1 MDATLSDSPDDPS
14 ETDRP
19 HASSPQLLAD
29 AADVV
34 DSILQA
40 PVAAVPSAQGAGTHA
55 DADDRTPDAHRGRS
69 AGKGR
74 GRKSTGSTGRKGRE
88 SAAPSGRTRAAE
100 ARTLS
105 GAPIGGPPGTSGT
118 ADAPGADGGVDYST
132 LARVTVVSLTSGLRM
147 AFGEHWNANGPETD
161 AMVDA
166 WAAYFRAR
174 GIRDVPP
181 EVMLAG
187 AMTAYV
193 GPRLARPESRS
204 AIARAWTWW
213 KDRRAQRR
221 GPVGDFGDARA
232 GGRTD
237 GNGEDDAPAGT
248 LHRLPGLR
256 DSRGRLDTDPPRV

>member
-1 MDATLSDSPDDPS
+1 MQDDLSDSPGPS

-19 HASSPQLLAD
+19 SSSPQLLAD

-40 PVAAVPSAQGAGTHA
+40 PVAAVPSAQGAGSLT
-55 DADDRTPDAHRGRS
+55 DAGDAGSDARPGRA

-74 GRKSTGSTGRKGRE
+74 GRKGTGAAGRRARE
-88 SAAPSGRTRAAE
+88 TAASSGRTRAAE

-105 GAPIGGPPGTSGT
+105 GAPIGGQGSSDT
-118 ADAPGADGGVDYST
+118 AGDASADGGVDYST

-147 AFGEHWNANGPETD
+147 AFGEHWAANGQETD

-166 WAAYFRAR
+166 WTAYFRAR

-181 EVMLAG
+181 EIMLAG
-187 AMTAYV
+187 AMTAYA

-204 AIARAWTWW
+204 AMARAWTWW
-213 KDRRAQRR
+213 KERRAQRR

-232 GGRTD
+232 GDRAN
-237 GNGEDDAPAGT
+237 GNGEDHAAPGT
-248 LHRLPGLR
+248 LHRLPSIR
-256 DSRGRLDTDPPRV
+256 DPRGRLDTDPPRV